1 MVTFNG
7 LVVSVS
13 GGIIITSGA
22 FDFRLLLAL
31 SCAPSVEELAGN
43 ELPNTVSNFT
53 SLDITP
59 PDDKVTLPVDGDT
72 DEIHY
77 RVNVANNHNNLDH
90 SNDPNI
96 AHVDMFRPTN

>member
-1 MVTFNG
+1 M
-7 LVVSVS
+7 S
-13 GGIIITSGA
+13 GGLIITSGA

-31 SCAPSVEELAGN
+31 SCAPSVGELAEN

-59 PDDKVTLPVDGDT
+59 PDDKVTLPGDGDT
-72 DEIHY
+72 DGIHY
-77 RVNVANNHNNLDH
+77 RVDVANNHNYLDH
-90 SNDPNI
+90 GNDPNT